1 MKRIVSLLLVFAL
14 MLPLAACGGKKNA
27 TNTEL
32 LQMAENGT
40 FDEGAL
46 TEETDYSLLRFDGIT
61 WEAATDH
68 RNNLFAGLNGANMG
82 FHHNENKTLNNATV
96 THFDESVVSEDL
108 RDNPVYVHAVFYS
121 ETLLLFVGENVPDE
135 RNRWLMAGTPEAEL
149 DPEKVP
155 VFDGDDLSPFVP
167 VCDSID
173 MSAKDHNG
181 HTEDQTFYHFL
192 LSDITMEQVNDY
204 VQAALNMGYAETE
217 RGDMGNADHNTFYFE
232 GQLPNRVS
240 ICLHYYD
247 GVLMTD
253 ICPPNYVA
261 SHEDSW
267 RELYYY
273 VNGAPSDEPS
283 FNSQLIYGGLWTDI
297 CWNEMVKLYI
307 GDQIGTGTGTHSSGY
322 VFWEHNMANQQI
334 FDDCFAKART
344 NGFVEGAEQ
353 TDNRYTAWKHV
364 DYEGNTVTLWVTLQ
378 LQGDYFYCAVGL
390 AKVEGDRAPQP

>member
-1 MKRIVSLLLVFAL
+1 MKRIISMLLVIAL
-14 MLPLAACGGKKNA
+14 VLSMTACGGKKNA

-40 FDEGAL
+40 FGEGVL
-46 TEETDYSLLRFDGIT
+46 TEEAGYSLLRFDGIT
-61 WEAATDH
+61 WEEAISH
-68 RNNLFAGLNGANMG
+68 RDNLFAGLNGAGMG
-82 FHHNENKTLNNATV
+82 FHHNENKYLDNTTV
-96 THFDESVVSEDL
+96 NHFDESVVSDEL
-108 RDNPVYVHAVFYS
+108 RDKPVYVHGVFYG
-121 ETLLLFVGENVPDE
+121 ETLLLFVGEDVPDE
-135 RNRWLMAGTPEAEL
+135 RSRWQMAGTPEAEL

-155 VFDGDDLSPFVP
+155 VFEGDDLSPFVP

-173 MSAKDHNG
+173 LSAKDTNG

-192 LSDITMEQVNDY
+192 LSDITMEQVDDY
-204 VQAALNMGYAETE
+204 VQAALNMGYVETE
-217 RGDMGNADHNTFYFE
+217 RGDMGDAAHSTFYFE

-253 ICPPNYVA
+253 ICPPSYGA

-273 VNGAPSDEPS
+273 VNGAPSDDPS
-283 FNSQLIYGGLWTDI
+283 FESQLIYNGLWTDI

-307 GDQIGTGTGTHSSGY
+307 GDQNGTGTGTDSSGFVY
-322 VFWEHNMANQQI
+322 WCHRLATQQI
-334 FDDCFAKART
+334 YDDCLAKAQN

-353 TDNRYTAWKHV
+353 DADRYTAWKHV

-390 AKVEGDRAPQP
+390 AKVDADRAPQP